1 MYLSCLEL
9 GRLHYNFAL
18 ENYMKNE
25 SGMPETYVVV
35 ANSRV
40 IIKVKQEFLRMLLT
54 CDLIFYFCKQLLVA
68 IETV

>member
-1 MYLSCLEL
+1 
-9 GRLHYNFAL
+9 
-18 ENYMKNE
+18 MKNE

-54 CDLIFYFCKQLLVA
+54 CDLIFYFCKQLPVA